1 MMEFITS
8 LGLIGILVVV
18 FAENGLLIGFFLP
31 GDSLLFTAG
40 VLASQGILPIEWL
53 TIGVVV
59 MSITGTQ
66 FGYLFGRKYGR
77 KLFDRPDSRF
87 FKKEYLQQAESYYA
101 KHGSMTIV
109 LARFVPVVRT
119 FAPIIAGVAQMN
131 FGKFLAYNIFGG
143 LLWAAGLTLGGY
155 WLGSKVPHI
164 DVYLFPILALIILFS
179 VMPGII
185 HFLRE
190 PERRRSLWKFIR
202 RTK

>member
-1 MMEFITS
+1 MTELIIN
-8 LGLIGILVVV
+8 LGLIGILAVV

-40 VLASQGILPIEWL
+40 VLASQELLPIVWL
-53 TIGVVV
+53 TVGVVA
-59 MSITGTQ
+59 MSIIGTQ
-66 FGYLFGRKYGR
+66 VGYMFGRKYGR

-109 LARFVPVVRT
+109 LARFIPVVRT

-131 FGKFLAYNIFGG
+131 FAKFLAYNIFGG
-143 LLWAAGLTLGGY
+143 VIWAAGLTLGGY
-155 WLGSKVPHI
+155 ILGSKIPSI
-164 DVYLFPILALIILFS
+164 DKYLLPVLAIIILLS
-179 VMPGII
+179 IMPGIV

-190 PERRRSLWKFIR
+190 PERRRSLWNIIR
-202 RTK
+202 RKS